1 MIKTFAA
8 VVLTLASLGAHA
20 MEPGA
25 RVEPWTLDDQFDK
38 PYAFSSDVKVLL
50 VARSM
55 DAAKVVNAA
64 MEDQPA
70 GYLEA
75 RKVVYVADIARV
87 PSVGRMF
94 MVPAMKK
101 ASYRIVLDREGTVA
115 QKYVEQNDAVTW
127 LQLRDGV
134 LVNQKTYT
142 DPGALRAALERAA
155 D

>member
-1 MIKTFAA
+1 
-8 VVLTLASLGAHA
+8 
-20 MEPGA
+20 
-25 RVEPWTLDDQFDK
+25 
-38 PYAFSSDVKVLL
+38 
-50 VARSM
+50 
-55 DAAKVVNAA
+55 
-64 MEDQPA
+64 
-70 GYLEA
+70 
-75 RKVVYVADIARV
+75 
-87 PSVGRMF
+87 

-115 QKYVEQNDAVTW
+115 QKYVEQNDSVTW